1 VAHRRTVEHALFEFL
16 DWWNHRRLY
25 GEIGMIPPTEKEAD
39 YYAQQPALAEASS
52 Q

>member
-1 VAHRRTVEHALFEFL
+1 VAHRRTVEYALFEYL

-25 GEIGMIPPTEKEAD
+25 GESGMIPPIEKEAD